1 MITDATRLRDVSS
14 YWPEAL
20 LKNCSRTIS
29 QRRHECARGRGPM
42 RAFPASITQEGG
54 HIAQCLAV
62 DVASLGMCEKEALEL
77 SSFNVEQR

>member
-1 MITDATRLRDVSS
+1 
-14 YWPEAL
+14 
-20 LKNCSRTIS
+20 
-29 QRRHECARGRGPM
+29 M